1 MMNGG
6 WGAWMFGGV
15 VLMVAFWGLVF
26 WAIVSLVRRPAR
38 SDTGTRGAS
47 EVLAERFARGA
58 IDASEYESRRASLLG
73 S

>member
-15 VLMVAFWGLVF
+15 VLMVAFWGLLF

-38 SDTGTRGAS
+38 SDAGSRGAS
-47 EVLAERFARGA
+47 DVLAERFARGE